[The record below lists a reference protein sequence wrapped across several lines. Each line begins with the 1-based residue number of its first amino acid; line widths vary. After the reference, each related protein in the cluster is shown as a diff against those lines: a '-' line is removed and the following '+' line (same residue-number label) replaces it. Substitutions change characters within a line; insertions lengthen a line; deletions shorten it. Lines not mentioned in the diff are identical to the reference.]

1 MTFSLDDNV
10 PNPDVSFYNNGSIG
24 RNFDHE
30 SQEESPSQDQDTE
43 IAVRDESLGQPLSQC
58 PLVASDGYLVAMHN
72 NKVNEYLVP
81 MHNNKVNEDGY
92 LSIMEGLGSVN
103 VSFASCRKKQHLLSF
118 SATSTP
124 QRLQESP
131 GEGVR
136 GPQQDMITLEQDGYY
151 CSITDSVVVTSPCTP
166 FSHVGTNR
174 NNRQQDDM
182 PGSAGNFHCVSSTL
196 RQPVSLETRFSD
208 YCVALIDGG
217 DSPVEASAD
226 FASKEESKKSLYSL
240 CNSKTEPES
249 GSEEDPM

>member
-1 MTFSLDDNV
+1 MTCSLDDNV
-10 PNPDVSFYNNGSIG
+10 PNPDVSFYNNCSIG

-30 SQEESPSQDQDTE
+30 SQEESPSQDQDTKT
-43 IAVRDESLGQPLSQC
+43 AVRDESLGQPLSQC
-58 PLVASDGYLVAMHN
+58 PLVASGGYLVPMHN

-131 GEGVR
+131 GEGAQ
-136 GPQQDMITLEQDGYY
+136 GPQQDMITLEQDSYY
-151 CSITDSVVVTSPCTP
+151 CSISDSVTVTSPCTP
-166 FSHVGTNR
+166 FSHVATSR
-174 NNRQQDDM
+174 NNGQQDM
-182 PGSAGNFHCVSSTL
+182 SGSAGNFHYGSSTL
-196 RQPVSLETRFSD
+196 RQPVLQETRFSD
-208 YCVALIDGG
+208 YCVALIDGS

-226 FASKEESKKSLYSL
+226 LKGRKQEEPIFVVQLQ
-240 CNSKTEPES
+240 NRT
-249 GSEEDPM
+249 